1 MTGSTRLVTAA
12 AAVVLAA
19 GITGCSSPGG
29 SAASS
34 TTANAATSTSS
45 TTTTTG
51 STGSTGSIGSI
62 ASTIVHLSATF
73 TGHNGVD
80 EPITVA
86 FDGSVND
93 TGTAT
98 QTVKDGTQGE
108 SGTIEFK
115 LAEGT
120 ITASFVEPD
129 FQMNFDAAA
138 CRATPTSSGTITIAT
153 GTGDYL
159 GAVGKLT
166 FSTAGA
172 MVGATDTTG
181 ACLGTSKPPASCV
194 VVLNGV
200 GPVTF
205 TR

>member
-19 GITGCSSPGG
+19 GITGCSSSPGG

-34 TTANAATSTSS
+34 TTANAAT

-51 STGSTGSIGSI
+51 SI
-62 ASTIVHLSATF
+62 ANTIVHLSATF
-73 TGHNGVD
+73 TAHNGVD

-115 LAEGT
+115 LAKGT

-166 FSTAGA
+166 FSTAGT

>member
-51 STGSTGSIGSI
+51 STGSTGSI

-115 LAEGT
+115 LVKRT

>member
-19 GITGCSSPGG
+19 GITGCSSSSGG

-34 TTANAATSTSS
+34 TTADAATSTSS
-45 TTTTTG
+45 TTTTT
-51 STGSTGSIGSI
+51 STSTSSTGSI
-62 ASTIVHLSATF
+62 ANPIVHLSATF

-98 QTVKDGTQGE
+98 QTVKGGTQGE

-115 LAEGT
+115 LAKGT

-166 FSTAGA
+166 FSTAGT

-181 ACLGTSKPPASCV
+181 ACLGTSKPPVSSV